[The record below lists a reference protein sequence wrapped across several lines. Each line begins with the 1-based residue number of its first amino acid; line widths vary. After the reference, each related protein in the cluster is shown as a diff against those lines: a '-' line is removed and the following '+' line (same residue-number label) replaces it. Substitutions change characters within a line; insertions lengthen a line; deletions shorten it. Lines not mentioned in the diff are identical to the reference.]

1 MDGSL
6 YRWINRLA
14 NRTHWA
20 HGFFTAYA
28 NYGVVLFALLLLAA
42 YLQGRQNGDL
52 RVVAGA
58 VWAAGSALVAL
69 GIGQLIGS
77 AVDRARPYATMPGV
91 HVLVDKSTDFSFP
104 SDHATVVGAVAAGL
118 LLTNRRWGII
128 ATVLAVLMAFT
139 RVYVGAHYPGDVLAG
154 LALGAAV
161 AAAGRPVIVP
171 ILTRIEAALARTPAR
186 VLVSAPRSAPVVD
199 RRSQES

>member
-42 YLQGRQNGDL
+42 YLQGRQHGALD
-52 RVVAGA
+52 VVAGS
-58 VWAAGSALVAL
+58 VWAAGSTLIAL
-69 GIGQLIGS
+69 GIGQLIGN

-91 HVLVDKSTDFSFP
+91 HILVDKSTDFSFP
-104 SDHATVVGAVAAGL
+104 SDHATVVGAIAAGL

-128 ATVLAVLMAFT
+128 AIVLAVLMAFT
-139 RVYVGAHYPGDVLAG
+139 RVYVGAHYPGDVVAG

-161 AAAGRPVIVP
+161 AAVGRPLIVP
-171 ILTRIEAALARTPAR
+171 ILTRVATAVARTPAR
-186 VLVSAPRSAPVVD
+186 VLVSAPKAIHSLD
-199 RRSQES
+199 D

>member
-20 HGFFTAYA
+20 HGFLTAYA

-77 AVDRARPYATMPGV
+77 AVDRARPYATMSGV

-118 LLTNRRWGII
+118 LFTNRRWGIT

-161 AAAGRPVIVP
+161 AAAGQPLIVP
-171 ILTRIEAALARTPAR
+171 ILTRIAAALARTPGR
-186 VLVSAPRSAPVVD
+186 VLVSAPRTARAGD
-199 RRSQES
+199 